1 MKRRIPIILIMVP
14 YISAIW
20 PSNLVSKN
28 IEQLK
33 SRQQLKKQ
41 EEGGNTQETVM
52 LVHTSTAW
60 KVSRYGAFFWSVF
73 SRKHGPEKTPYFDT
87 FHSVHNSKYN
97 EITTNV
103 YSITLQLYEYP
114 IFLCIYCP
122 WFFDLKYRYH
132 FQYSDFQKTITIV
145 SPAAI
150 GCYFVTIICYGFA
163 CMFV

>member
-1 MKRRIPIILIMVP
+1 MISVEIRSFFLVRIF
-14 YISAIW
+14 AKTRTR
-20 PSNLVSKN
+20 KN
-28 IEQLK
+28 
-33 SRQQLKKQ
+33 
-41 EEGGNTQETVM
+41 
-52 LVHTSTAW
+52 
-60 KVSRYGAFFWSVF
+60 SVF
-73 SRKHGPEKTPYFDT
+73 RHIS
-87 FHSVHNSKYN
+87 HSVHNSKYN

-163 CMFV
+163 CMFCIDVTFYFYKLFNNNTLPATSETKAIYTHSLY

>member
-1 MKRRIPIILIMVP
+1 M
-14 YISAIW
+14 
-20 PSNLVSKN
+20 SK
-28 IEQLK
+28 
-33 SRQQLKKQ
+33 
-41 EEGGNTQETVM
+41 
-52 LVHTSTAW
+52 
-60 KVSRYGAFFWSVF
+60 YGAFFWSVF

-163 CMFV
+163 CMFCIDVTFYFYKLFNNNTLPATSETKTIYTHSLY